1 MPDVFRV
8 IVAGLINGVDATRN
22 VFTFSSGGTIPSL
35 TAVETWLD
43 NFYTA
48 NYLSTVPNIWATYKY
63 IIEVPDGAGHWSYYT
78 EHAYVKA
85 GTSAGQAL
93 PQQCAA
99 VIIGVTQSRRRGK
112 KFLGPVNEA
121 NSNNGVLDP
130 GLITVLS
137 TVAQGYITDLQDGAV
152 AYASGVCKPDGSD
165 FLPFVSARVD
175 TIMGTQRRRKQGKG
189 A

>member
-1 MPDVFRV
+1 MA
-8 IVAGLINGVDATRN
+8 VAGLINGVDATRN
-22 VFTFSSGGTIPSL
+22 VFTFGTSGTIPDLS
-35 TAVETWLD
+35 AIEAYLD
-43 NFYTA
+43 NIYST

-63 IIEVPDGAGHWSYYT
+63 VVEVPDNAGHWTYYD
-78 EHAYVKA
+78 EHAYVRA

-99 VIIGVTQSRRRGK
+99 VVIGVTQSRRRGK

-130 GLITVLS
+130 GLISVLS
-137 TVAQGYITDLQDGAV
+137 TLAGAYVTEIQDGAV
-152 AYASGVCKPDGSD
+152 TYPAGVCKPDGTD
-165 FLPFVSARVD
+165 FLMFTSGRVD

-189 A
+189 S